1 MVTWVPPGGIGL
13 MVVVVASSSWREWG
27 SSGGG
32 GVFSQTRGGRPTS
45 RRTTGTPGN
54 GRELHPLLLLTLVT
68 KPHSNY
74 VLFQLKLISY
84 GGYLFT

>member
-1 MVTWVPPGGIGL
+1 MVTWVPPGGVGL

-32 GVFSQTRGGRPTS
+32 VFSQIRGGRPTS

-54 GRELHPLLLLTLVT
+54 GRELHPLLLLTLVA